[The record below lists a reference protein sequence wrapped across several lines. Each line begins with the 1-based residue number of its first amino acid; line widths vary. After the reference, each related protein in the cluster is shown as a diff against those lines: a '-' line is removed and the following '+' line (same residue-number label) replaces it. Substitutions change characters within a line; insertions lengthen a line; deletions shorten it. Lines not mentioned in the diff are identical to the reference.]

1 VLKWCMRLTVLL
13 LMLLAWTGC
22 GNKQPAPSDD
32 LSSQEQVQNPQES
45 AIAPEEEQ
53 VALDDQNLPY
63 EEWLKQVISNII
75 GATSNIDKP
84 RVDSILFFDENES
97 DMEII
102 LWADTSFTHS
112 MVRDG
117 IILHSTDVLR
127 RVFSDPR
134 AERVSLYWLLPAKD
148 SYGDETETMAARV
161 VLTRDTADKI
171 NWKGLSPLG
180 LPRVADKFDFHPKL
194 QQ

>member
-1 VLKWCMRLTVLL
+1 MLKWCMRLTVLL

-180 LPRVADKFDFHPKL
+180 LSRVADKFDFHPKL

>member
-1 VLKWCMRLTVLL
+1 
-13 LMLLAWTGC
+13 MLLAWTGC

>member
-1 VLKWCMRLTVLL
+1 MRGKCATITGVLL
-13 LMLLAWTGC
+13 VVMLLICMGC
-22 GNKQPAPSDD
+22 EDEPPAPSPA
-32 LSSQEQVQNPQES
+32 QEQTQEAQES
-45 AIAPEEEQ
+45 LPEPE
-53 VALDDQNLPY
+53 VDQNLPY
-63 EEWLKQVISNII
+63 EEWLKQTISNAI
-75 GATSNIDKP
+75 GTNSNMDKP
-84 RVDSILFFDENES
+84 RVDSILFLDDVGS

>member
-1 VLKWCMRLTVLL
+1 MLKWCMRLTVLL

-180 LPRVADKFDFHPKL
+180 LPRAADKFDFHPKL

>member
-1 VLKWCMRLTVLL
+1 MLKWCMRLTVLL

>member
-1 VLKWCMRLTVLL
+1 MLKWCMRLTVLL

-22 GNKQPAPSDD
+22 GNKQPTPSDD

>member
-1 VLKWCMRLTVLL
+1 MRGKCATIAGVLL
-13 LMLLAWTGC
+13 VVMLLICMGC
-22 GNKQPAPSDD
+22 EDEPPAPSPA
-32 LSSQEQVQNPQES
+32 QEQTQEAQES
-45 AIAPEEEQ
+45 LPEPE
-53 VALDDQNLPY
+53 VDQNLPY
-63 EEWLKQVISNII
+63 EEWLKQTISNAI
-75 GATSNIDKP
+75 GTNSNMDKP
-84 RVDSILFFDENES
+84 RVDSILFLDDVGS

-148 SYGDETETMAARV
+148 SYGNETEMAASHV
-161 VLTRDTADKI
+161 VLTRDVFNKI